1 MVSLVAMIVAM
12 CGTSVKAT
20 EQYALPDNNY
30 IEMPHDEDVVEV
42 DIFTEEEMLS
52 MCSRSN
58 KWGCR
63 THFLF
68 EKATS
73 PFIIYSKLFS
83 NNEPSPSGSVK

>member
-52 MCSRSN
+52 MCSRSKTN
-58 KWGCR
+58 GAVAH
-63 THFLF
+63 TFYL
-68 EKATS
+68 KATS

-83 NNEPSPSGSVK
+83 NNEPSPSII